1 MPREMD
7 KRAWQEGYDA
17 GKRGERASACPYRAG
32 TVEGWSWSSG
42 FVEGKAARK
51 NPAPDAA
58 HDSIIGEAV
67 EILQAAYTPRA
78 TRADL
83 VEAVGAALE
92 LLTGGYDLAA

>member
-7 KRAWQEGYDA
+7 QKAWQEGYDA

-42 FVEGKAARK
+42 FVEGRAART
-51 NPAPDAA
+51 NPAHNADQDATI
-58 HDSIIGEAV
+58 SEAV

-78 TRADL
+78 SRADL

-92 LLTGGYDLAA
+92 VLTGGDDLAA